1 MGVGEGGG
9 RSGGLVA
16 AAEAM
21 GTEEAMQS
29 GGGSGTKNLRVSDIF
44 CLSSGVRV
52 GECFILGK
60 LF

>member
-1 MGVGEGGG
+1 MGIGEGGG
-9 RSGGLVA
+9 RSGGVVA

-44 CLSSGVRV
+44 FVFHQASV
-52 GECFILGK
+52 
-60 LF
+60 